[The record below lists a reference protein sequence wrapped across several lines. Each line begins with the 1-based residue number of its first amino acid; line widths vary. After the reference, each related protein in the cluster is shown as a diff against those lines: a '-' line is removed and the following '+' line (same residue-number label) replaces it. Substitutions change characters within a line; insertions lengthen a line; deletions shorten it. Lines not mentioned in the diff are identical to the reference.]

1 MPRSL
6 LWSVLVLALPLS
18 GCKSWRVETGV
29 SPAEYV
35 SKEHPE
41 RIQVRKNDKTTL
53 ELFNPSVVGDSLK
66 GLPTEL
72 AIRPV
77 TLPLTEVASVATRHF
92 SMGKSALLVIGVVG
106 GALLYDWLM
115 SLNQGF

>member
-6 LWSVLVLALPLS
+6 LWSALVLALPLS

-29 SPAEYV
+29 SPAEFV
-35 SKEHPE
+35 AREHPE
-41 RIQVRKNDKTTL
+41 RIQVRKLDKTTL
-53 ELFNPSVVGDSLK
+53 ELFNASVVGDSLK

-72 AIRPV
+72 AIRPITIPV
-77 TLPLTEVASVATRHF
+77 SDVAAVATRHF
-92 SMGKSALLVIGVVG
+92 SLGKSALLVLAVVG
-106 GALLYDWLM
+106 GALVYDWLM

>member
-6 LWSVLVLALPLS
+6 LWSVLVLVLPLS

-29 SPAEYV
+29 SPAEFV
-35 SKEHPE
+35 ARDHPE
-41 RIQVRKNDKTTL
+41 RIQVRKTDKTTL

-72 AIRPV
+72 AIRPITIPV
-77 TLPLTEVASVATRHF
+77 SDVSAVATRHF
-92 SMGKSALLVIGVVG
+92 SLGKSALLVLAVVG
-106 GALLYDWLM
+106 GAFVYDWLM
-115 SLNQGF
+115 SLNEGF